1 MDLGENQHVE
11 VASAR
16 TGHAEFSDMTYELCF
31 VKFTLFVD
39 LYISPL
45 RVGECSRKTL
55 FCS

>member
-1 MDLGENQHVE
+1 MDLGENQHVD

-45 RVGECSRKTL
+45 RVGKCSRKTL